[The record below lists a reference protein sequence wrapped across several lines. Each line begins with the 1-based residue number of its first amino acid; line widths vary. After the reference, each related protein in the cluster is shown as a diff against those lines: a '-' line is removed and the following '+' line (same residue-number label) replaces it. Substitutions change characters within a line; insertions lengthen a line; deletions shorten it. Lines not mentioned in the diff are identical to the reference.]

1 MRGTIFLIFAIICL
15 MIHSGD
21 AGFQSGSRSFYGKN
35 SSSKLPRSSLNLKQN
50 DDAINNDKASQ
61 LKQTKRVGGR
71 SNNLSAWGII
81 GIVLAAILFITSGY
95 YAFVFY
101 PFLCKKERNYDM
113 IELTNVV

>member
-1 MRGTIFLIFAIICL
+1 

-35 SSSKLPRSSLNLKQN
+35 SSSKLSRSSLNLQQSN
-50 DDAINNDKASQ
+50 DAINNDKTSQ
-61 LKQTKRVGGR
+61 LKQTKKEGGR
-71 SNNLSAWGII
+71 SNSLSAWGII
-81 GIVLAAILFITSGY
+81 AIVLAAILFITSGY